1 MFNVQGKRL
10 TKYQE
15 GFKFLTKVCPS
26 ISFLFYFLNFLAQFP
41 TLPPS
46 NELFS
51 LIMLMIRILFF
62 QMRQKNWNSKAKY
75 SKNTDSRR
83 ASNNMKSITQE
94 REIKTNKNIEML
106 LVLAMNYFAKS
117 LQCSLLPPSI
127 KIRQLVIR
135 ARIRSNARAGKC
147 LVTWLSKPH
156 NFSQSSDS
164 YNIFGTTFII
174 SFHNILRYLP
184 STTILTSSHAIV
196 LKMLWYMRDISSIL
210 NAN

>member
-1 MFNVQGKRL
+1 MSTGKIVWNFKSCWKWIKLVDGVFNVQGKRL

-62 QMRQKNWNSKAKY
+62 QKRQKNWNSKAKY

-117 LQCSLLPPSI
+117 LQCSLLPP
-127 KIRQLVIR
+127 R
-135 ARIRSNARAGKC
+135 
-147 LVTWLSKPH
+147 P
-156 NFSQSSDS
+156 
-164 YNIFGTTFII
+164 
-174 SFHNILRYLP
+174 
-184 STTILTSSHAIV
+184 
-196 LKMLWYMRDISSIL
+196 
-210 NAN
+210 

>member
-1 MFNVQGKRL
+1 
-10 TKYQE
+10 
-15 GFKFLTKVCPS
+15 
-26 ISFLFYFLNFLAQFP
+26 
-41 TLPPS
+41 
-46 NELFS
+46 
-51 LIMLMIRILFF
+51 MIRILFK
-62 QMRQKNWNSKAKY
+62 MRQKNLNSKAKY

-127 KIRQLVIR
+127 RIRQLVIR

>member
-1 MFNVQGKRL
+1 MVKCCFRL
-10 TKYQE
+10 ITLQ
-15 GFKFLTKVCPS
+15 
-26 ISFLFYFLNFLAQFP
+26 FLFWDKIDEHWKNCVKFQIMLKVNKTCGWRVQCSMFKAKDWQSIRRDSNSWLKFVRRLVFYSTSQTFWPSSPLS
-41 TLPPS
+41 PS

-117 LQCSLLPPSI
+117 LQCSLLPP
-127 KIRQLVIR
+127 R
-135 ARIRSNARAGKC
+135 
-147 LVTWLSKPH
+147 P
-156 NFSQSSDS
+156 
-164 YNIFGTTFII
+164 
-174 SFHNILRYLP
+174 
-184 STTILTSSHAIV
+184 
-196 LKMLWYMRDISSIL
+196 
-210 NAN
+210 